1 MNFKSDLEEIFTP
14 TPLEIVAYH
23 VNLIMRHPIGET
35 DDEDYNTGVGKV
47 MSVLNVNLKDG
58 DEIPLV
64 ICDTT
69 ILSNCTK
76 GFVITN
82 KRFYNLKDRSA
93 ADITTVSRVDNPKSL
108 NMEFVLTSGEVIK
121 ISAVTVDVGNKKMFS
136 EAIYKIITLVSDD
149 IKNSAVENKSEFAF
163 CTHCGAPNEDG
174 DLFCAKCGHKFE

>member
-1 MNFKSDLEEIFTP
+1 MSKEVMEQVK
-14 TPLEIVAYH
+14 E
-23 VNLIMRHPIGET
+23 IMRDYREKMYGKKQMGLICL

-47 MSVLNVNLKDG
+47 MAVLNVNFKNG

-76 GFVITN
+76 GFVVTN
-82 KRFYNLKDRSA
+82 KRLYNLKDRSA
-93 ADITTVSRVDNPKSL
+93 ADLTTVIRVETPKSL
-108 NMEFVLTSGEVIK
+108 NMEFVLNNGEVIK

-136 EAIYKIITLVSDD
+136 EAIYKIITLVRDE
-149 IKNSAVENKSEFAF
+149 INNSIVENKSEFSF
-163 CTHCGAPNEDG
+163 CTYCGAPNEDG